1 MKLRS
6 LLVFGASGLAL
17 CVSLVAKPAP
27 AEIVIKGQNVAETGF
42 VTKADSAKIYFSAS
56 PTGKNARAYPRKL
69 VERLTFKAPDGWAEA
84 EEGRLGGKY
93 SVAAKAYGKI
103 AADYREVEA
112 IEDNYGSLARLQQL
126 ACLRNLGNYTELAKK
141 RPLLK
146 KIGLSKKYHNQVEL
160 FVGWGAL
167 SKLNTPAE
175 VDQLERLVSDFRE
188 MEMVPEQLAQ
198 AFYLS
203 GVAQEKKGNPGK
215 ALTDYHRV
223 FTLDFG
229 TDRGLS
235 KMAMETAL
243 KLYAAEQ
250 KIHKD
255 RQRLEEAHGLA
266 AVFVKVF
273 GKVPSEAARFTK
285 PLPPLDSNKPE

>member
-1 MKLRS
+1 MKHKS
-6 LLVFGASGLAL
+6 LLVCGFTALAL
-17 CVSLVAKPAP
+17 SASLLAKPAP

-42 VTKADSAKIYFSAS
+42 VTKADAARIYFSAS
-56 PTGKNARAYPRKL
+56 PAGKNARAYPRKL
-69 VERLTFKAPDGWAEA
+69 VERLTFKAPEGWKEA
-84 EEGRLGGKY
+84 EEARLAGKY
-93 SVAAKAYGKI
+93 SVAAKAYEKI

-126 ACLRNLGNYTELAKK
+126 ACLRNLGDYEELAKK

-146 KIGLSKKYHNQVEL
+146 KIGLSEKYHNQVDL

-167 SKLNTPAE
+167 AKLNTPAE
-175 VDQLERLVSDFRE
+175 VEQLERLVDDFRE
-188 MEMVPEQLAQ
+188 LEMVPDQLAQ

-229 TDRGLS
+229 TDRALS

-266 AVFVKVF
+266 TVFVRVF
-273 GKVPSEAARFTK
+273 GKVPAEAERFTK
-285 PLPPLDSNKPE
+285 PLPPLEPDNA